1 MKVPHIKPSTDPQ
14 LEQAHGAKCESYQA
28 RPKDSHDTR
37 CHAALYDFIALYDFT
52 GLTNWILSSNQQ
64 SM

>member
-1 MKVPHIKPSTDPQ
+1 MYVCMYRTDPH

-37 CHAALYDFIALYDFT
+37 CHAALYDFT
-52 GLTNWILSSNQQ
+52 GLTNWILSSNQP
-64 SM
+64 SL